1 MKKISKLRGMQDL
14 DPTETRKIDF
24 IEKSF
29 DEIVNSYG
37 YQEVRFPI
45 LENTELFKRSVGNE
59 SDIVNKADL
68 ASFNILA
75 LRPMVLVILQ

>member
-45 LENTELFKRSVGNE
+45 LENTELFKVIETASRSQQSVFIEMFTGLN
-59 SDIVNKADL
+59 
-68 ASFNILA
+68 
-75 LRPMVLVILQ
+75 